1 MEIVLTELS
10 RYMIVLLMAIYT
22 YWGFMVFAA
31 KKKRRKRLCRRQ
43 KMIIYMF
50 HFLGHVIIYL
60 NQEDVTVL
68 GLYGCELA
76 FFIVSS
82 IIYKKIYQRDNLPI
96 LNHMYMFFAISMVML
111 ARLNMASAK
120 RQFAYMIAGM
130 VVCMVLPWILEHFKQ
145 LQKEGWF
152 YAVLGLILLLVV
164 LCFGTSKYGAK
175 NWLNVG
181 PISIQPSEFVKLLFV
196 MAFASI
202 LSNETLDFRNVV
214 KISVMAAAFVLVLV
228 LEKDLG
234 AALIFFMCYLFMLF
248 VATGS
253 WAYLFEGVLGGSF
266 AAVAA
271 YFLFSHVR
279 TRVTAWKDPWS
290 TIDNQGYQVA
300 QSLFAIGTGGWF
312 GMGLTQGLPTSIPI
326 RESDFIFAAISEEL
340 GTFFAICMILLYLCC
355 FIWFI
360 NISAKIKNTFYKL
373 TALGFSVII
382 MFQSFLTLGGVTKF
396 IPSTGV
402 TLPLVSYG
410 GSSMISMIIMF
421 CAIESIN
428 VISGK
433 EAANS
438 AEEEKAD
445 VPAGK

>member
-10 RYMIVLLMAIYT
+10 RYIIVVLMAIYT

-31 KKKRRKRLCRRQ
+31 KKKRRNRICRRQ
-43 KMIIYMF
+43 KMFIYMF
-50 HFLGHVIIYL
+50 HFLGHAIVYL
-60 NQEDVTVL
+60 NQEDVTIL

-76 FFIVSS
+76 FFIISS
-82 IIYKKIYQRDNLPI
+82 IVYKKIYRKDNLPI
-96 LNHMYMFFAISMVML
+96 LNHIYMFFAISMVML
-111 ARLNMASAK
+111 ARLSIASAK
-120 RQFAYMIAGM
+120 RQFAYMVAGM
-130 VVCMVLPWILEHFKQ
+130 IVCMALPWLLEHYRQ
-145 LQKEGWF
+145 LQKDGWF

-175 NWLNVG
+175 NWLNIG
-181 PISIQPSEFVKLLFV
+181 PISIQPSEFVKILFV
-196 MAFASI
+196 VAFASI
-202 LSNETLDFRNVV
+202 LSNEILDFRNVV
-214 KISVMAAAFVLVLV
+214 KISAMAAAFVLVLV

-234 AALIFFMCYLFMLF
+234 GAVIFFICYLFMLF

-253 WAYLFEGVLGGSF
+253 WAYLLEGILGGSG
-266 AAVAA
+266 AAVVA
-271 YFLFSHVR
+271 YFLFTHVR

-312 GMGLTQGLPTSIPI
+312 GMGLAQGLPTSIPI

-340 GTFFAICMILLYLCC
+340 GMFFAICMILLYLCC

-360 NISAKIKNTFYKL
+360 NIAAKIKNLFYKL

-438 AEEEKAD
+438 VAEEKAEA
-445 VPAGK
+445 PAGK